1 MFIQSQSIEDVLKK
15 RRNIQIIEIIYCTIL
30 YDTEV
35 SILYRYK
42 ILGIRKSGHS
52 SLQFPYICLDFIN
65 NIYLA
70 HLAVYGQK
78 HLEAPGRVAYRNYNL
93 M

>member
-1 MFIQSQSIEDVLKK
+1 MIQRFQSSTDTKYWVSESRAIVLS
-15 RRNIQIIEIIYCTIL
+15 N
-30 YDTEV
+30 
-35 SILYRYK
+35 S
-42 ILGIRKSGHS
+42 
-52 SLQFPYICLDFIN
+52 PYICLDFIN